1 MSFKHIYF
9 DEGACT
15 GCNMCVEV
23 CMCDAFA
30 PNPVKGKPPILMY
43 PEECWFCGSCI
54 THCPMQKEG
63 AIKMITPFQMR
74 GSLQRNLRPDA
85 SKSGGGR

>member
-9 DEGACT
+9 DEATCI